1 MMVENVGGVDSV
13 SVGVLEVVPFR
24 PRAKAA
30 VAMSSPQISDTGRM
44 ENGAWSMEH
53 GAWSMKGQ
61 GRDSPAFALMMGW

>member
-53 GAWSMKGQ
+53 GA
-61 GRDSPAFALMMGW
+61 